1 MSHDEELHALYAG
14 LAMVGLQISEGL
26 DGPDLG
32 HRAFSIADMMMDEL
46 EHRNSPPT
54 GGLAAVKPKRKY
66 TKR

>member
-14 LAMVGLQISEGL
+14 LAMMGLVSKGV
-26 DGPDLG
+26 DGPNLG
-32 HRAFSIADMMMDEL
+32 QQAFSIADMMMDEL